1 LHQLALKKDCD
12 STLISNLIGA
22 QSLQRENIN
31 SKDSEGKSPIIIAI
45 EQKNVNFLNIVSSS
59 TSIFI
64 QNDEIF
70 TKAIITSFK
79 DATIEWKVLLLKFIS
94 SNLRHLSDHQ
104 KSLLLKRNKQGIN
117 ELIDLVYICQDMDA
131 EDDDLVLPSYASNGE
146 NIIK

>member
-1 LHQLALKKDCD
+1 
-12 STLISNLIGA
+12 LIGA

-45 EQKNVNFLNIVSSS
+45 EQKNVNFLSIVSSS

-70 TKAIITSFK
+70 TKAIIASFK
-79 DATIEWKVLLLKFIS
+79 DASIEWKVLLLKFIS
-94 SNLRHLSDHQ
+94 SNLRHLSEHQ
-104 KSLLLKRNKQGIN
+104 KSLLLKRNKQIIN
-117 ELIDLVYICQDMDA
+117 ELIDLVYICQDMDS

>member
-1 LHQLALKKDCD
+1 
-12 STLISNLIGA
+12 LIGA

-70 TKAIITSFK
+70 TKAIIASFK
-79 DATIEWKVLLLKFIS
+79 DASIEWKVLLLKFIS
-94 SNLRHLSDHQ
+94 SNLRHLSEHQ
-104 KSLLLKRNKQGIN
+104 KSLLLKRNKQIIN
-117 ELIDLVYICQDMDA
+117 ELIDLVYICQDMDS